1 MKLDPRLRLRHI
13 ACFLEIA
20 QSGSVVAAADALAVT
35 QPAVSK
41 TLRELEEILGQRLFD
56 RAGRRL
62 RLNAAG
68 MLFQQAAGAALAELT
83 RAQNAVR
90 RVRLDTVRIAAGVLP
105 TAATDLMP
113 RAAIAFREAHPNC
126 VLRVSTGPNWLL
138 LSQLREGSLDL
149 VVGRMAEADRMA
161 GLSFRQLYQEEVVA
175 VVRPGHPLLAG
186 GGDPRR
192 LQDFP
197 LILPPRGAVIAATV
211 RSWLVSIG
219 LPAEAAAWES
229 VSLAFGRGVVQGSDA
244 VWFISRGVVAEEL
257 RRGALVAL
265 RLHAPMQAGP
275 LGVSRRAGAPPS
287 AEVDALVATLERVAR
302 ELAPAG

>member
-68 MLFQQAAGAALAELT
+68 MLFQQAAGAAFGELA

-175 VVRPGHPLLAG
+175 VVRPGHPLLG
-186 GGDPRR
+186 GGDQRR
-192 LQDFP
+192 LDEFP
-197 LILPPRGAVIAATV
+197 LILPPRGAVIAETV

-219 LPAEAAAWES
+219 VSPEAPAWET
-229 VSLAFGRGVVQGSDA
+229 VSLAFGRGVVHGSDA

-257 RRGALVAL
+257 RRGTLATL
-265 RLHAPMQAGP
+265 RLGAPMQAGP

-302 ELAPAG
+302 DLAPAG